1 MKLDTLII
9 SVEETFG
16 DKANEVFR
24 KILLCSE
31 VRNSLRPLAEHI
43 EVVEHLT
50 LTDPRHRPVKR
61 YINSLI
67 ATLRTLQPT
76 GEILEI
82 TRPPTHKIEQEER
95 EIRSQLVQFDKMYNI
110 IPIKKMYNTIP
121 VKLASSG
128 LGSALRIVYFVSWIM
143 AIVGFVLPWFLIEM
157 RNPSFP
163 VFSITVPIYGSDL
176 IKVGGW
182 LGPVIYVTGLIVGLA
197 VLLGLKN
204 VRAISVLTGT
214 MLLLGLAIAYNQ
226 LNNELQSFISF
237 IENTLSPG
245 SSSNLS
251 SLSKYVDLHYPDL
264 REYFKLS
271 FGSGVFLG
279 VLGGI
284 IQVFIVPLIPL
295 IRKK

>member
-16 DKANEVFR
+16 DKVNEVFR

-110 IPIKKMYNTIP
+110 IPIKKCTI
-121 VKLASSG
+121 LSLSNWQA
-128 LGSALRIVYFVSWIM
+128 R
-143 AIVGFVLPWFLIEM
+143 
-157 RNPSFP
+157 
-163 VFSITVPIYGSDL
+163 GSDQ
-176 IKVGGW
+176 
-182 LGPVIYVTGLIVGLA
+182 PF
-197 VLLGLKN
+197 
-204 VRAISVLTGT
+204 
-214 MLLLGLAIAYNQ
+214 
-226 LNNELQSFISF
+226 E
-237 IENTLSPG
+237 
-245 SSSNLS
+245 
-251 SLSKYVDLHYPDL
+251 
-264 REYFKLS
+264 
-271 FGSGVFLG
+271 
-279 VLGGI
+279 
-284 IQVFIVPLIPL
+284 
-295 IRKK
+295 

>member
-1 MKLDTLII
+1 
-9 SVEETFG
+9 
-16 DKANEVFR
+16 
-24 KILLCSE
+24 
-31 VRNSLRPLAEHI
+31 
-43 EVVEHLT
+43 
-50 LTDPRHRPVKR
+50 
-61 YINSLI
+61 
-67 ATLRTLQPT
+67 
-76 GEILEI
+76 
-82 TRPPTHKIEQEER
+82 
-95 EIRSQLVQFDKMYNI
+95 
-110 IPIKKMYNTIP
+110 
-121 VKLASSG
+121 
-128 LGSALRIVYFVSWIM
+128 M
-143 AIVGFVLPWFLIEM
+143 AIVGFVLPWFLIEL

-197 VLLGLKN
+197 VLLGLEN

-226 LNNELQSFISF
+226 LNNELQSLISF

-251 SLSKYVDLHYPDL
+251 NLSKYVDLYYPDL

-284 IQVFIVPLIPL
+284 IQVFIAPLIPL
-295 IRKK
+295 IRKIK